1 MMNDNVEYEI
11 AVAETDSSLT
21 DDDLD
26 SDRPN
31 SAREV
36 KRIFWANAIARC
48 KKETSETG
56 MTVMDWCIKNKLS
69 VRSYWYYHKKIGDE
83 LAHKISDKGL
93 IKKEPLS
100 QTAFFP
106 IEESS
111 LMSQS
116 DHKRPLVIL
125 HSGSAFIETKRR
137 HIRCLPT
144 SYIKGGVPCLRKGLA
159 LIRPTSLPAI
169 LI

>member
-48 KKETSETG
+48 KKEISETG

-116 DHKRPLVIL
+116 IISVL
-125 HSGSAFIETKRR
+125 
-137 HIRCLPT
+137 
-144 SYIKGGVPCLRKGLA
+144 
-159 LIRPTSLPAI
+159 
-169 LI
+169 